1 MELGE
6 KRMSAGIAEGLA
18 AVINFFLSAIQLL
31 VFASIIV
38 TWVGDRSN
46 QLVIM
51 IVNLTEPIYRP
62 LRRFTRRIP
71 GPFDWAPML
80 VLALI
85 IFIQIAGVAPLR
97 RYAAEQMRSETSAS
111 FGQ

>member
-1 MELGE
+1 MT
-6 KRMSAGIAEGLA
+6 AGIAEGLA

-38 TWVGDRSN
+38 GWVGDRSN
-46 QLVIM
+46 QIVIM

-62 LRRFTRRIP
+62 LRRFTGRIP
-71 GPFDWAPML
+71 GPFDWAPMI
-80 VLALI
+80 VLAII
-85 IFIQIAGVAPLR
+85 IFVQIAGVAPLR
-97 RYAAEQMRSETSAS
+97 RYAAQQARLEISSG